1 MRLSPVDLARRTP
14 DIGGS
19 SFGGPGAGNSLPP
32 PESKS
37 KIQFNAGTQTTEN
50 IESRW
55 KRAARTSGQGAT
67 HVRTFTGKLN
77 PAGLEYL
84 DKHINEWLD
93 NHPDADV
100 KFSTMSVGELATS
113 LGREPTIIVQVWI

>member
-1 MRLSPVDLARRTP
+1 MRPIPPLRRAP
-14 DIGGS
+14 DQVGG
-19 SFGGPGAGNSLPP
+19 GGNTLPP
-32 PESKS
+32 PDTKS
-37 KIQFNAGTQTTEN
+37 KIQFNAGSQPAEN

-55 KRAARTSGQGAT
+55 KRVARSSGQGAT

-77 PAGLEYL
+77 AAGLEYL
-84 DKHINEWLD
+84 DRHINEWLD

-100 KFSTMSVGELATS
+100 KFSTMSVGEIASS